1 MAAGR
6 AGSMKVDR
14 IMQAIAK
21 ASNIVGAA
29 SLLIMLVV
37 TVADVIM
44 SKIFD
49 WPFPGTSE
57 VVISVMPISVF
68 AFLLTTQMENRQISI
83 DMVVGR
89 LGFRARTAMKFLG
102 QGIGIY
108 LFGLLTWLNVPLAR
122 YSIKIGEHTGGT
134 IAVPMY
140 PAKVVIS
147 LACGLITI
155 QLLIQFIRGLR
166 ALAIGRD
173 PQAAS
178 IEAGPGN

>member
-1 MAAGR
+1 
-6 AGSMKVDR
+6 MKVDR
-14 IMQAIAK
+14 IMAAIAK
-21 ASNIVGAA
+21 AFNIVGAVA
-29 SLLIMLVV
+29 LLIMLVI

-44 SKIFD
+44 SKLFD
-49 WPFPGTSE
+49 WPFPGATE
-57 VVISVMPISVF
+57 VVTSVMPISVF

-108 LFGLLTWLNVPLAR
+108 LFGLLTWLNVPMAL

-134 IAVPMY
+134 VAVPMY
-140 PAKVVIS
+140 PAKVIIP

-155 QLLIQFIRGLR
+155 QLLIQFVRGLR
-166 ALAIGRD
+166 AVATGRD

-178 IEAGPGN
+178 IEAVPGN